1 MNVAY
6 ICRKFWPNTG
16 GLAFHALRHCQH
28 LQGRGHVVRAI
39 TRLSEKP
46 YTEWTFFSRTE
57 PERDYVT
64 EGIPVHVMGL
74 TRWDLFRL
82 RPIWRVWSKPVMP
95 RWAFWL
101 VEWVFTPKFA
111 RLFRSGGYDLVHFD
125 GSGHELW
132 GYAALKAARQS
143 GLPFLIQPSVHA
155 GEWGDKPDDF
165 LLFRKSD
172 GVLTRSNE
180 ERDYLVRRSGVSQDR
195 IYAVYCG
202 IDDTRGGDGAG
213 FRVRY
218 HVAGPLVLFIGRKT
232 LDKGYFLLHHAFERV
247 VEQIPEARLVML
259 GPKRKDFREPVK
271 EDAPWVIEIDDAS
284 EEEKRDALAA
294 CDVFCMPS
302 RGESFGL
309 GFMEAALCGKPSVGR
324 NLAVLEDLL
333 GQHGAALL
341 VGERTETGAVELSTD
356 ELAKAIA
363 QLLRDEARRRIMGE
377 KARIQAERYLWPE
390 IVKRFEGVYEQA
402 VKG

>member
-1 MNVAY
+1 MKIAL
-6 ICRKFWPNTG
+6 ICRIFWPNPG
-16 GLAFHALRHCQH
+16 GLTLHALRLCQYLH
-28 LQGRGHVVRAI
+28 KAGHKVQAI
-39 TRLSEKP
+39 TRFSEKP
-46 YTEWTFFSRTE
+46 YSEWTFFSLTE
-57 PERDYVT
+57 PERGYVT
-64 EGIPVHVMGL
+64 EGISVHVMGL

-82 RPIWRVWSKPVMP
+82 RPMWRVWSKPVMP
-95 RWAFWL
+95 YWAFWL
-101 VEWVFTPKFA
+101 VERVFTPKFVQ
-111 RLFRSGGYDLVHFD
+111 LFKAGGYDLVHFD

-132 GYAALKAARQS
+132 GYAALKAARRL
-143 GLPFLIQPSVHA
+143 GLPFYVQPSVHP

-165 LLFRKSD
+165 PLYRKSD
-172 GVLTRSNE
+172 GVMVHSDE
-180 ERDYLVRRSGVSQDR
+180 ERDYLVSVSGVPESR
-195 IYAVYCG
+195 FHVVYNG
-202 IDDTRGGDGAG
+202 IDDTRGGDGDG
-213 FRVRY
+213 FRARY
-218 HVAGPLVLFIGRKT
+218 HLEGPLVLFIGRKT

-247 VEQIPEARLVML
+247 VEDMPEARLVML

-271 EDAPWVIEIDDAS
+271 EGAHWVIEIDDAS

-309 GFMEAALCGKPSVGR
+309 GFMEAALCGKPSVAR

-341 VGERTETGAVELSTD
+341 VGGRTETGAVDLSTD
-356 ELAKAIA
+356 ELAKAITG
-363 QLLRDEARRRIMGE
+363 LLSDEKRRKTMGE
-377 KARIQAERYLWPE
+377 KARVQAGKYLWPE